1 MANSKFE
8 KTLSRI
14 LEDASKPQPVM
25 TKQASLEER
34 VEKLDGDVAK
44 SLTKLASL
52 LREESME
59 PTYRDILNF
68 IGEG

>member
-8 KTLSRI
+8 KTLARI
-14 LEDASKPQPVM
+14 LDEASSPQPALI
-25 TKQASLEER
+25 KQASLEQR
-34 VEKLDGDVAK
+34 VAELDGDVAK

-52 LREESME
+52 LRQETLE
-59 PTYRDILNF
+59 PTYQDILDF

>member
-8 KTLSRI
+8 KTLARIVDEASR
-14 LEDASKPQPVM
+14 PVPTM
-25 TKQASLEER
+25 TKQASLEHR
-34 VEKLDGDVAK
+34 VAELDGDVAK

-52 LREESME
+52 LRQESVE
-59 PTYRDILNF
+59 PTYQDILDF

>member
-8 KTLSRI
+8 KTLARIVDEASR
-14 LEDASKPQPVM
+14 PQPIM
-25 TKQASLEER
+25 TKQASVEQR
-34 VEKLDGDVAK
+34 VAELDGDVAK

-52 LREESME
+52 LRQESVE
-59 PTYRDILNF
+59 PTYQDIIDF

>member
-1 MANSKFE
+1 MASSKFE

-14 LEDASKPQPVM
+14 VDEASQPQPTM
-25 TKQASLEER
+25 TKEASLEQR
-34 VEKLDGDVAK
+34 VAELDGDVAK

-52 LREESME
+52 LRQESVE
-59 PTYRDILNF
+59 PTYQDILDF

>member
-8 KTLSRI
+8 KTLARI
-14 LEDASKPQPVM
+14 VHEASKPQPTM
-25 TKQASLEER
+25 TKQASMEQRLTE
-34 VEKLDGDVAK
+34 LDGDVAK

-52 LREESME
+52 LRQESVE
-59 PTYRDILNF
+59 PTYQDILDF